1 MHEVKRSISL
11 GVRLGGKS
19 RPRGMMLPEGGSEGA
34 APAPAHLIKVQLHE
48 QGPGHEVMTLSID
61 VPSVGRSVA
70 LRGGVISAHG
80 GGICPWL

>member
-11 GVRLGGKS
+11 GVRLWGKS

-48 QGPGHEVMTLSID
+48 QGLGHEVMTLSID

-70 LRGGVISAHG
+70 LRGGVVSTRVDG
-80 GGICPWL
+80 VCPWL

>member
-1 MHEVKRSISL
+1 MHEVNQPISL

-70 LRGGVISAHG
+70 LRGGVISTHG